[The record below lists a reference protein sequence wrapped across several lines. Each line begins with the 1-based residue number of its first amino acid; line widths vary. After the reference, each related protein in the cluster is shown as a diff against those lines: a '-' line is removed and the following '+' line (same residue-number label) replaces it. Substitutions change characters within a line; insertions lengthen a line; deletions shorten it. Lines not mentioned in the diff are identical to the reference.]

1 MTWKIMIAKTQ
12 NVNVEAVR
20 ARIEEMISSPRLT
33 HVEIVKRLKTIVPEY
48 VSNNSEY
55 ESLDGDKVKVKKLRI
70 S

>member
-1 MTWKIMIAKTQ
+1 MIAKTQ

-20 ARIEEMISSPRLT
+20 AKVEELISSPRLS
-33 HVEIVKRLKTIVPEY
+33 HVEIVKRLKAIVPEY

-55 ESLDGDKVKVKKLRI
+55 ESLDGDRGKVKKLKI